1 MKKFLVLNGANL
13 NMLGIR
19 EPDIY
24 GKNTYKDLIKMLK
37 SYAKSHKIKVVCRQS
52 NHEGTLI
59 DEIQSAYFRRFDG
72 IVFNPGGY
80 THTSVSL
87 ADALKAVQIP
97 TAEVHISNV
106 SAREDFRQISYIRPA
121 CAVTI
126 AGQGFA
132 GYTKA
137 LDFLTYKEKQRREK
151 KI

>member
-37 SYAKSHKIKVVCRQS
+37 SYAKARKIKIVFCQS

-59 DEIQSAYFRRFDG
+59 DEIQRAYFRRFDG

-87 ADALKAVQIP
+87 ADAIKAVQIP
-97 TAEVHISNV
+97 TAEVHISDV
-106 SAREDFRQISYIRPA
+106 SAREDFRKISYIRPV

-137 LDFLTYKEKQRREK
+137 LDFLTDYIEKQRREE
-151 KI
+151 